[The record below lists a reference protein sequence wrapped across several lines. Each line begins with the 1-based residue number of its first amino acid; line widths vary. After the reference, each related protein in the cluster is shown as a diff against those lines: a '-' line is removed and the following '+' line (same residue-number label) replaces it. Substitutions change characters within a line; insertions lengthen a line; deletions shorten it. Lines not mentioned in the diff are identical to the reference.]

1 MKKLK
6 QGLLLLLTAAMLCGC
21 GLSPQPAGPD
31 PETTAAV
38 AEEITSSPV
47 PTPEPSP
54 EPTPEPTP
62 TPTPRAEIKR
72 LEWKEKQQDG
82 FVWEEGH
89 LHAVD
94 EEGELLRNDWIG
106 ILYFDKYGFY
116 RSGSKELDRLVAE
129 IIRKNTDESQTRME
143 KLKTVYEYARDN
155 IKYVGFGN
163 HDLSYTPAHGK
174 DGWMLECAIYALEN
188 GVGNCY
194 HFAAAFAALARGVG
208 FQAYAVGG
216 VIGFDRQQHGW
227 VEIVDEDG
235 NIWYCDP
242 ETEYSLIYWQDQ
254 HPDLF
259 YKTLE
264 EISVPT
270 GLDYASGLNP
280 FEAEEKEAMERGQNT
295 D

>member
-31 PETTAAV
+31 PEPTAA
-38 AEEITSSPV
+38 AAITPSPS

-54 EPTPEPTP
+54 EPTPVPTP
-62 TPTPRAEIKR
+62 TPTPMSEIKR
-72 LEWKEKQQDG
+72 LKRLEQQQDG
-82 FVWEEGH
+82 FIWEAGR
-89 LHAVD
+89 LRAVD
-94 EEGELLRNDWIG
+94 AEGELLRDTWIG
-106 ILYFDKYGFY
+106 VLYFDKYGSY
-116 RSGSKELDRLVAE
+116 RSGSPELDVLVAKV
-129 IIRKNTDESQTRME
+129 IRENTDESQTRME

-174 DGWMLECAIYALEN
+174 DGWMLECAVYALEN
-188 GVGNCY
+188 GIGNCY

-280 FEAEEKEAMERGQNT
+280 FEAEEKEAREREQNA